1 MTFSKP
7 PHKPIHRLCLW
18 CTGLLGLLAAFV
30 VQAAG
35 TEVTD
40 ERGVTTRWATPPQRI
55 VSLLPS
61 LTETVCEL
69 GACHRLV
76 GVDRYSNWPAS
87 VKQLPQLGGGIDP
100 NVEAVLAQRP
110 DAVLLAE
117 SSRAVDQLRALG
129 LKVVVLEPK
138 NTADVQRV
146 MVKIGQLLGTDPAEP
161 QRAWRRID
169 AAVSAAAQSLP
180 AQARQTRVYFEV
192 NNAPYGA
199 SEASFIGEILS
210 RLGARNILP
219 ASMGPFPRL
228 NPEFV
233 VRANPDLIM
242 VGDQSFG
249 GMAQRPGWSGI
260 RALRENRL
268 CVFPSEQSD
277 VLVRP
282 GPRMA
287 EAARLMADC
296 LQRKAP

>member
-1 MTFSKP
+1 MSSHFGF
-7 PHKPIHRLCLW
+7 R
-18 CTGLLGLLAAFV
+18 LLAGSWLVLAMFAA
-30 VQAAG
+30 QAAG

-40 ERGVTTRWATPPQRI
+40 ERGVTTRWAAPPQRI

-76 GVDRYSNWPAS
+76 GVDRYSNWPAE
-87 VKQLPQLGGGIDP
+87 VRRLPQLGGGIDP
-100 NVEAVLAQRP
+100 SVEAVVALRP
-110 DAVLLAE
+110 DAVLLAD
-117 SSRAVDQLRALG
+117 SSRAVDQFRALG

-138 NTADVQRV
+138 NLADVQRV
-146 MVKIGQLLGTDPAEP
+146 LRQVGQLLGVDPAEP
-161 QRAWRRID
+161 QRVWRRID
-169 AAVSAAAQSLP
+169 AGVSAAAQSLP
-180 AQARQTRVYFEV
+180 ARVRQTRVYFEV

-199 SEASFIGEILS
+199 GEASFIGETLS

-219 ASMGPFPRL
+219 ASMGPFPRV

-233 VRANPDLIM
+233 VRSNPDLIM
-242 VGDQSFG
+242 VGDQNFG

-260 RALRENRL
+260 RAVRENRL
-268 CVFPSEQSD
+268 CVFPPEQSD

>member
-1 MTFSKP
+1 MRVR
-7 PHKPIHRLCLW
+7 IGRRLCM
-18 CTGLLGLLAAFV
+18 GLFGLVMTLAA
-30 VQAAG
+30 QAAG

-40 ERGVTTRWATPPQRI
+40 ERGVTTRWASPPQRI

-69 GACHRLV
+69 GACARLV

-87 VKQLPQLGGGIDP
+87 VRSLPQLGGGIDP
-100 NVEAVLAQRP
+100 NVEAVLALRP
-110 DAVLLAE
+110 DAVLIAH
-117 SSRAVDQLRALG
+117 SSRAVDQLLALG

-138 NTADVQRV
+138 NSADVQRV
-146 MVKIGQLLGTDPAEP
+146 LRQVGQLLGVDEAQT
-161 QRAWRRID
+161 QGVWRQID

-180 AQARQTRVYFEV
+180 VRVKNTRVYFEV
-192 NNAPYGA
+192 NSAPYGA
-199 SEASFIGEILS
+199 GEASFIGETLA

-233 VRANPDLIM
+233 VRSNPDLIM
-242 VGDQSFG
+242 VGDQNFG
-249 GMAQRPGWSGI
+249 GMSQRPGWAGI

-268 CVFPSEQSD
+268 CVFSAAESD

-287 EAARLMADC
+287 DAARLMADC
-296 LQRKAP
+296 LRNKAP

>member
-1 MTFSKP
+1 MTKTFW
-7 PHKPIHRLCLW
+7 RRFWAGC
-18 CTGLLGLLAAFV
+18 LLAWAALAA
-30 VQAAG
+30 QAAG
-35 TEVTD
+35 TEVVD

-76 GVDRYSNWPAS
+76 GVDRYSNWPAE
-87 VKQLPQLGGGIDP
+87 VRRLPQLGGGIDP
-100 NVEAVLAQRP
+100 SVEAVVALRP
-110 DAVLLAE
+110 DAVLLAD
-117 SSRAVDQLRALG
+117 SSRAVDQFRALG

-138 NTADVQRV
+138 NLADVQRV
-146 MVKIGQLLGTDPAEP
+146 LRQVGQLLGVDPGEP
-161 QRAWRRID
+161 ERVWRRID
-169 AAVSAAAQSLP
+169 AGVSAAAQSLP
-180 AQARQTRVYFEV
+180 ARVRQTRVYFEV

-199 SEASFIGEILS
+199 GEASFIGETLS

-219 ASMGPFPRL
+219 ASMGPFPRV

-233 VRANPDLIM
+233 VRSNPDLIM
-242 VGDQSFG
+242 VGDQNFG
-249 GMAQRPGWSGI
+249 GMARRPGWAGI
-260 RALRENRL
+260 RAVRENRL
-268 CVFPSEQSD
+268 CVFPPEQSD

-296 LQRKAP
+296 LQHKAP

>member
-1 MTFSKP
+1 MIRVFSSSWLRP
-7 PHKPIHRLCLW
+7 VAAL
-18 CTGLLGLLAAFV
+18 LLALAA
-30 VQAAG
+30 QATWAAG
-35 TEVTD
+35 VQVTD
-40 ERGVTTRWATPPQRI
+40 ERGVTSTWSTPPQRI

-69 GACHRLV
+69 GACARLV
-76 GVDRYSNWPAS
+76 GVDRYSNWPAA

-100 NVEAVLAQRP
+100 NVEAVVALRP
-110 DAVLLAE
+110 DAVLIAD

-129 LKVVVLEPK
+129 LQVVVLEPK
-138 NTADVQRV
+138 NSADVRRV
-146 MVKIGQLLGTDPAEP
+146 LATVGQLLGVDASEP
-161 QRAWRRID
+161 QRVWRRIE

-180 AQARQTRVYFEV
+180 ARIRHTRVYFEV
-192 NNAPYGA
+192 NSAPYGA
-199 SEASFIGEILS
+199 GEASFVGELLA

-242 VGDQSFG
+242 VGDQNFG

-260 RALRENRL
+260 RALREHRL
-268 CVFPSEQSD
+268 CVFTPAQSD

-282 GPRMA
+282 GPRLA
-287 EAARLMADC
+287 DAARLMADC
-296 LQRKAP
+296 LRSKAP

>member
-1 MTFSKP
+1 MRVR
-7 PHKPIHRLCLW
+7 IGRRLCM
-18 CTGLLGLLAAFV
+18 GLLGLVMTLAA
-30 VQAAG
+30 QAAG

-40 ERGVTTRWATPPQRI
+40 ERGVTTRWVSPPQRI

-69 GACHRLV
+69 GACARLV

-87 VKQLPQLGGGIDP
+87 VRSLPQLGGGIDP
-100 NVEAVLAQRP
+100 NVEAVLALRP
-110 DAVLLAE
+110 DAVLIAH
-117 SSRAVDQLRALG
+117 SSRAVDQLLALG

-138 NTADVQRV
+138 NSADVQRV
-146 MVKIGQLLGTDPAEP
+146 LRQVGQLLGVDEAQT
-161 QRAWRRID
+161 QGVWRQID

-180 AQARQTRVYFEV
+180 VRVKNTRVYFEV
-192 NNAPYGA
+192 NSAPYGA
-199 SEASFIGEILS
+199 GETSFIGETLA

-233 VRANPDLIM
+233 VRSNPDLIM
-242 VGDQSFG
+242 VGDQNFG
-249 GMAQRPGWSGI
+249 GMSQRPGWAGI

-268 CVFPSEQSD
+268 CVFSAAESD

-287 EAARLMADC
+287 DAARLMADC
-296 LQRKAP
+296 LRNKAP

>member
-1 MTFSKP
+1 MRVR
-7 PHKPIHRLCLW
+7 IGRRLCM
-18 CTGLLGLLAAFV
+18 GLLGLVMTLAA
-30 VQAAG
+30 QAAG

-40 ERGVTTRWATPPQRI
+40 ERGVTTRWVSPPQRI

-69 GACHRLV
+69 GACARLV

-87 VKQLPQLGGGIDP
+87 VRSLPQLGGGIDP
-100 NVEAVLAQRP
+100 NVEAVLALRP
-110 DAVLLAE
+110 DAVLIAH
-117 SSRAVDQLRALG
+117 SSRAVDQLLALG

-138 NTADVQRV
+138 NSDDVQRV
-146 MVKIGQLLGTDPAEP
+146 LRQVGQLLGVDEAQT
-161 QRAWRRID
+161 QGVWRQID

-180 AQARQTRVYFEV
+180 VRVKNTRVYFEV
-192 NNAPYGA
+192 NSAPYGA
-199 SEASFIGEILS
+199 GEASFIGETLA

-233 VRANPDLIM
+233 VRSNPDLIM
-242 VGDQSFG
+242 VGDQNFG
-249 GMAQRPGWSGI
+249 GMSQRPGWAGI

-268 CVFPSEQSD
+268 CVFSAAESD

-287 EAARLMADC
+287 DAARLMADC
-296 LQRKAP
+296 LRNKAP